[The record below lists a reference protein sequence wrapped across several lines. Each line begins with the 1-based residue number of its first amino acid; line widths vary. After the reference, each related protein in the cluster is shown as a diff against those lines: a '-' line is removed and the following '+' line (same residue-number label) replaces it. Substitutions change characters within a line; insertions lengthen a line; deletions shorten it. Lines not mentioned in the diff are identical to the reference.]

1 MFFLMNRTQQVTLHP
16 SYFGKNMRE
25 LVTSKLLRDIEGTCT
40 GSYYIISVMDTFDIS
55 EGRILPGNGL
65 AEFTVGYRAVVWKPF
80 MDEIVDAVVD
90 SLNQHGFFAYAG
102 PAEFFVSKH
111 MMPEDVKYQQNATIP
126 MFTNNEDFTLEKGT
140 QVRLRI
146 RGLRSEVGNLYGIGT
161 MAQDYLGV
169 LSGE

>member
-1 MFFLMNRTQQVTLHP
+1 M
-16 SYFGKNMRE
+16 
-25 LVTSKLLRDIEGTCT
+25 
-40 GSYYIISVMDTFDIS
+40 
-55 EGRILPGNGL
+55 
-65 AEFTVGYRAVVWKPF
+65 
-80 MDEIVDAVVD
+80 DAVVD

-111 MMPEDVKYQQNATIP
+111 VSLPCGYLIRNTNTNSPQMMPEDVKYQQNATIP

-161 MAQDYLGV
+161 MAQDYLG
-169 LSGE
+169 